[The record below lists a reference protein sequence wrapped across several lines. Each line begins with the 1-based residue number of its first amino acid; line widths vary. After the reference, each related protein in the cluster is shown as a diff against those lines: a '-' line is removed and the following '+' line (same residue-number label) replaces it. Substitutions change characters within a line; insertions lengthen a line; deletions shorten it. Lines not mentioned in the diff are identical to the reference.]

1 MAIDFQFANAAD
13 EAVAIRE
20 MASYVEGIVVQQAGV
35 AQAGTVSPQ
44 IAQMFAH
51 INAELGKFLFK
62 LVSFSKSER

>member
-1 MAIDFQFANAAD
+1 
-13 EAVAIRE
+13 

-51 INAELGKFLFK
+51 INAELGKCK
-62 LVSFSKSER
+62 LEPFQKWKIKYVVKIGHVMLEGYIDPVEFS

>member
-1 MAIDFQFANAAD
+1 MGIHFQFANAAD

-51 INAELGKFLFK
+51 INAELGKCK
-62 LVSFSKSER
+62 LGPFQKLKDC